1 MDASLMVNEA
11 IDMMIK
17 KEGERGVVQVGHRK
31 II

>member
-11 IDMMIK
+11 IDTMIK
-17 KEGERGVVQVGHRK
+17 KEGERGVVHVGHKK